1 MRSSSRFFRT
11 FGSLA
16 LAAGLAGPAALAQER
31 PSPSYGVRV
40 SEGLRGEARA
50 AFSRANALFEAANYA
65 AARVEF
71 EQAYVRSGDAR
82 VLYNVAVCDKEMG
95 RYARAIAEL
104 RRSLEAGGSDL
115 PRSYVK
121 RAQDT
126 VETLEPFV
134 TTLQVESSEPGATIL
149 VDGEEAG
156 RTPVGQPLPIDVGER
171 VVQLAKPGFR
181 GEPTRIKAVSGV
193 ASTVRLALERVE
205 QRQRVSVRAVGL
217 KAGERADVLVDGVVV
232 GESPWTG
239 QVLTGQRRVTV
250 RAAGHPDVV
259 RLVEVST
266 DSGSVVTVQLDPAD
280 RKSRLRVRSGDEQ
293 DTIAVNGRVV
303 GRGAFDGQVTSGE
316 LTVRVTRPDAKPY
329 ESDFVLR
336 PGETRTV
343 NVTLESSGG
352 GVPTWVWIAG
362 GVVVAGATTATL
374 LWTGKETQYDGQSA
388 GTLPPRVIPAS
399 YGGF

>member
-1 MRSSSRFFRT
+1 MRSTSRFIRT
-11 FGSLA
+11 IGCLA
-16 LAAGLAGPAALAQER
+16 LAAGLAGPLALAQEG
-31 PSPSYGVRV
+31 PKPSYGVRV
-40 SEGLRGEARA
+40 SEGLHGEARA

-71 EQAYVRSGDAR
+71 EQAYMRSGDAR

-104 RRSLEAGGSDL
+104 RRSLEAGGSNL

-121 RAQDT
+121 RVQDT
-126 VETLEPFV
+126 EKTLAPFV
-134 TTLQVESSEPGATIL
+134 TTLQVEASEPGATVL

-156 RTPVGQPLPIDVGER
+156 RTPLEQPLPIDVGER

-181 GEPTRIKAVSGV
+181 GEPLRIKAVSGV
-193 ASTVRLALERVE
+193 ASTVRLALEPVE
-205 QRQRVSVRAVGL
+205 QKQRVSVRAVGL
-217 KAGERADVLVDGVVV
+217 KAGERADVLVDGVLV
-232 GESPWTG
+232 GEAPWAG
-239 QVLTGQRRVTV
+239 EVLTGQRRVTV

-259 RLVEVST
+259 RLVNVSAEA
-266 DSGSVVTVQLDPAD
+266 GSAVTVELDPAA
-280 RKSRLRVRSGDEQ
+280 RKGRLRVRSGDEQ

-343 NVTLESSGG
+343 NVTLETSGG

-374 LWTGKETQYDGQSA
+374 LLTGKETQYDGQSA
-388 GTLPPRVIPAS
+388 GTLPPRVVPAS